1 MCSVKRGSVFQRF
14 SCQLFCSVVAAL
26 RFKEAIPP
34 WIAHLFRP
42 GRAQLRCDL
51 VIFLLRQLSPWRGS
65 SRRFSSGRGYDVK
78 MGVVNGLAAAEPVV
92 LLPSETRRSEPILL
106 RNRRFLHRRQQVT
119 HFIWLKVEK
128 IARADSFRYD

>member
-65 SRRFSSGRGYDVK
+65 SRRFSSERGYDVK
-78 MGVVNGLAAAEPVV
+78 MGVVNGLAATETVI
-92 LLPSETRRSEPILL
+92 LLNSKTGCSQPILL
-106 RNRRFLHRRQQVT
+106 RDRRFLNRDQKLT
-119 HFIWLKVEK
+119 HFVRLEIQQ
-128 IARADSFRYD
+128 IPCA